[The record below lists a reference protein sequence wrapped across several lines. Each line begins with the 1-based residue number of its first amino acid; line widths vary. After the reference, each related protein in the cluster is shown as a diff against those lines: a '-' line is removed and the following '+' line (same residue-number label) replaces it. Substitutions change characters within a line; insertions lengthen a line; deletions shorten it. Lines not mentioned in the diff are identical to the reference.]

1 MHRNFND
8 LKTKT
13 MEEKEMEIFT
23 DIMRK
28 CGVNTE
34 KHTWSELE
42 DMAKAMEEY
51 HKAKLKLLGIGG
63 VSKRFSSAEKMAEW
77 LHNNYEEIALNNG
90 WKTQEDCQV
99 PFCDL
104 PKENKQTM
112 IKVCERFLNVC

>member
-1 MHRNFND
+1 MTPIQD
-8 LKTKT
+8 LIEVLKTHRDTARKKEREYKDLVIT
-13 MEEKEMEIFT
+13 EYYDGKAEAFSEAIDFALQMFEKE
-23 DIMRK
+23 
-28 CGVNTE
+28 
-34 KHTWSELE
+34 
-42 DMAKAMEEY
+42 EEVMS
-51 HKAKLKLLGIGG
+51 

-112 IKVCERFLNVC
+112 IELCKRLLNFC

>member
-1 MHRNFND
+1 MNIKNTIIKHYKKFFD
-8 LKTKT
+8 LHAKG
-13 MEEKEMEIFT
+13 IAL
-23 DIMRK
+23 D
-28 CGVNTE
+28 
-34 KHTWSELE
+34 E
-42 DMAKAMEEY
+42 DDHLNIDWAEDLVKNCF
-51 HKAKLKLLGIGG
+51 IPN

-112 IKVCERFLNVC
+112 IEVCERFLNVC

>member
-1 MHRNFND
+1 M
-8 LKTKT
+8 KTP
-13 MEEKEMEIFT
+13 MQEHIEWLEKEYKKFDAEDNVAYWFHNRGIRQAI
-23 DIMRK
+23 DHAESLL
-28 CGVNTE
+28 E
-34 KHTWSELE
+34 K
-42 DMAKAMEEY
+42 EEEVMS
-51 HKAKLKLLGIGG
+51 

-112 IKVCERFLNVC
+112 IELCERLLNVC

>member
-1 MHRNFND
+1 MKYIGQLVTGDFEDN
-8 LKTKT
+8 T
-13 MEEKEMEIFT
+13 MTFEIEGEMILQAGKYSIEQIQVGNQV
-23 DIMRK
+23 K
-28 CGVNTE
+28 N
-34 KHTWSELE
+34 
-42 DMAKAMEEY
+42 
-51 HKAKLKLLGIGG
+51 LGIAN

-112 IKVCERFLNVC
+112 IEVCERFLNVC